1 LLLAA
6 QQCSVNARLHLKTCH
21 ARYCALQAVG
31 FLLANLWFYGGV
43 LFFGIIVY
51 FIPEPSAADA
61 VIKSTEAPMP
71 DKVTSLP
78 RYLQRV
84 SKQQFAVEYDKEG
97 ATVVC
102 ERSSA
107 APVTLSR
114 MHSLIAGQQADC
126 EGRA

>member
-1 LLLAA
+1 MLLAN
-6 QQCSVNARLHLKTCH
+6 QECGVNARLHLKTCH
-21 ARYCALQAVG
+21 ARRRALQAVG

-78 RYLQRV
+78 QYLQRV
-84 SKQQFAVEYDKEG
+84 STQQSGVEDDKGG

-102 ERSSA
+102 
-107 APVTLSR
+107 
-114 MHSLIAGQQADC
+114 
-126 EGRA
+126 